1 MVAYARSCCTY
12 CAKCGSAHYLCNLR
26 YWIPSLCLDN
36 SLVLLWLSLCGFA
49 CHLLRMR
56 LQWSMSNCEARVR
69 SWIDFSLDHR
79 SLNEAWCERGAAG
92 ARKYWV
98 SWAQNCKKC
107 DRVQYCLTN
116 EWLMAVVDRHPH
128 QCPDLVQNLT
138 DCALTFILS
147 SHRTVSS
154 FKTLSRPTAFIY
166 VIMYCSSYYW
176 SRVPFRFNF
185 LPSIRV
191 CSGM

>member
-92 ARKYWV
+92 QCAKVLSFLSVQV
-98 SWAQNCKKC
+98 SLEEAESQKMRSCTVLPHE
-107 DRVQYCLTN
+107 RVADGSRWSPPAPVSGPGP
-116 EWLMAVVDRHPH
+116 EPH
-128 QCPDLVQNLT
+128 RLRAHIYP
-138 DCALTFILS
+138 F
-147 SHRTVSS
+147 VSS
-154 FKTLSRPTAFIY
+154 NS
-166 VIMYCSSYYW
+166 V
-176 SRVPFRFNF
+176 
-185 LPSIRV
+185 
-191 CSGM
+191 